1 MSRCKHE
8 PIVVPFAPRMPEW
21 EHKTTEEFDY

>member
-21 EHKTTEEFDY
+21 EHKTTEESDY

>member
-8 PIVVPFAPRMPEW
+8 PLVVPFAPRVPEW